1 GAIDAVTGTASR
13 APSDA
18 EQPMP
23 GRHGSFEAIFIAG
36 DETEEMHNL
45 ARARERI
52 GWSPRS
58 HRLLES

>member
-1 GAIDAVTGTASR
+1 
-13 APSDA
+13 
-18 EQPMP
+18 MP
-23 GRHGSFEAIFIAG
+23 GRHGSFEPIFIAG

-58 HRLLES
+58 HRLLEG